1 MRDVLTTALISGTRE
16 GHSAENAA
24 KFMELGPERALLT
37 YTRYPGVLLCLKMS
51 ENSGHP
57 QNIKTSSNIG
67 PLSSCNAWVWNV
79 VGVNFKMF
87 TGGKPNQY
95 FIMVSRG
102 GFGGGVLGCVF
113 LGVCFG
119 GV

>member
-1 MRDVLTTALISGTRE
+1 VRDVLTTALISGTRE

-37 YTRYPGVLLCLKMS
+37 YTR
-51 ENSGHP
+51 SGHP

-87 TGGKPNQY
+87 KPTGGKPNQY
-95 FIMVSRG
+95 FIMFSRG
-102 GFGGGVLGCVF
+102 GFGGWF
-113 LGVCFG
+113 FG
-119 GV
+119 GF

>member
-24 KFMELGPERALLT
+24 KIMKVGPERALLT

-79 VGVNFKMF
+79 VGVNLRCLSLRVENR
-87 TGGKPNQY
+87 TSILSY
-95 FIMVSRG
+95 FQEGFLG
-102 GFGGGVLGCVF
+102 GFGGGV
-113 LGVCFG
+113 G
-119 GV
+119 GF